1 MENKKIGGGGGGGG
15 GGDVVE
21 VEGLAGSGF
30 RRYLL
35 FLRLLTHSHPH
46 LIFATHVCFLTGT
59 STICFKSFGREYS
72 S

>member
-46 LIFATHVCFLTGT
+46 LIFATHVCFLSGT
-59 STICFKSFGREYS
+59 ITTCFKLIGRIY
-72 S
+72 